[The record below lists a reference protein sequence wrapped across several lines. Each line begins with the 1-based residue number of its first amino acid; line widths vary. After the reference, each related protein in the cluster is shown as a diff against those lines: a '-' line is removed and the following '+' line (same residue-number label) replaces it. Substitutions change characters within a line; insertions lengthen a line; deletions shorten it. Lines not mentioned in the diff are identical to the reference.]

1 MSKEKKVRN
10 TGKRDRARF
19 SWMQA
24 ALLIIAMLAIGV
36 ATIYTSRII
45 DGNGDH
51 FDWFMAV
58 VLVIIAVSNIKTE
71 AYHENR
77 LLQRPCGL

>member
-58 VLVIIAVSNIKTE
+58 VLVIIAVSNMVQFFQTRKRDSGRHGT
-71 AYHENR
+71 H
-77 LLQRPCGL
+77 

>member
-1 MSKEKKVRN
+1 MSKEKKIRSTDK
-10 TGKRDRARF
+10 TGRTRF

-45 DGNGDH
+45 DGGADH
-51 FDWFMAV
+51 FDWFMAI
-58 VLVIIAVSNIKTE
+58 VLVIIAVSNMVQFFQARKRDSGR
-71 AYHENR
+71 N
-77 LLQRPCGL
+77 

>member
-1 MSKEKKVRN
+1 MSKENKVRN
-10 TGKRDRARF
+10 TGSRQKVKF

-45 DGNGDH
+45 DGGADH

-58 VLVIIAVSNIKTE
+58 VLVIIAVSNMVHFFQARKRDSGR
-71 AYHENR
+71 N
-77 LLQRPCGL
+77 

>member
-1 MSKEKKVRN
+1 MSKEKKVRD

-58 VLVIIAVSNIKTE
+58 VLVIIAVSNMVQFFQTRKRDSGR
-71 AYHENR
+71 H
-77 LLQRPCGL
+77 

>member
-45 DGNGDH
+45 DGSGDH

-58 VLVIIAVSNIKTE
+58 VLVIIAVSNMVQFFQTRKRDSGR
-71 AYHENR
+71 H
-77 LLQRPCGL
+77 

>member
-1 MSKEKKVRN
+1 MSKGKKIRSTDK
-10 TGKRDRARF
+10 TGRTRF

-45 DGNGDH
+45 DGGADH
-51 FDWFMAV
+51 FDWFMAI
-58 VLVIIAVSNIKTE
+58 VLVIIAVSNMVQFFQARKRDSGR
-71 AYHENR
+71 N
-77 LLQRPCGL
+77 

>member
-1 MSKEKKVRN
+1 
-10 TGKRDRARF
+10 
-19 SWMQA
+19 MQA

-58 VLVIIAVSNIKTE
+58 VLVIIAVSNMVQFFQTRKRDSGR
-71 AYHENR
+71 H
-77 LLQRPCGL
+77 

>member
-1 MSKEKKVRN
+1 MSKENKVRN
-10 TGKRDRARF
+10 TGSRQKVKF

-58 VLVIIAVSNIKTE
+58 VLVIIAVSNMVQFFQTRKRDSGR
-71 AYHENR
+71 H
-77 LLQRPCGL
+77 

>member
-1 MSKEKKVRN
+1 MSKDDKVRN
-10 TGKRDRARF
+10 TGSRKKVKF

-58 VLVIIAVSNIKTE
+58 VLVIIAVSNMVQFFQTRKRDSGR
-71 AYHENR
+71 H
-77 LLQRPCGL
+77 

>member
-1 MSKEKKVRN
+1 MSKEKKIRSTDK
-10 TGKRDRARF
+10 TGRTRF

-45 DGNGDH
+45 DGGADL
-51 FDWFMAV
+51 
-58 VLVIIAVSNIKTE
+58 VLVIIAVSNMVQFFQARKRDSGR
-71 AYHENR
+71 N
-77 LLQRPCGL
+77 